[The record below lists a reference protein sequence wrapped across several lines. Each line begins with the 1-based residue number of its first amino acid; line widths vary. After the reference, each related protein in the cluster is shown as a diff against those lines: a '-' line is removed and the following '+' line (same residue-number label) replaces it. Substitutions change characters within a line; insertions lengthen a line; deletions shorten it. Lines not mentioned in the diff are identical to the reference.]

1 MVDVPNSN
9 TTLTWTPI
17 FESYVVRCGSKNGH
31 QKDMSL
37 KEIGLHAQNMLTILG
52 SKVNMIW
59 GTYMTT

>member
-1 MVDVPNSN
+1 MWLDVDLR
-9 TTLTWTPI
+9 TDTKKTCL
-17 FESYVVRCGSKNGH
+17 SKNGH

-37 KEIGLHAQNMLTILG
+37 KEIRLRAQNMLTILG